1 MKISI
6 ITPVFNSAGTVEGTI
21 KSVLS
26 QTYSNTECVI
36 IDGGSKD
43 GSLEII
49 EKYKDKISKIVS
61 EKDNGLYDAMNKG
74 VKLASGDIIGI
85 LNSDDVYY
93 DNQVLETVAKEMQK
107 SNADVCWGDLLYT
120 KKDDLNKMTRV
131 WKSSEYRRGLFKKGW
146 HPPHPTFFVRRSVYE
161 KYGAFRA
168 DLKLAADYELML
180 RFLEKEKVSSIYIPK
195 ILVKMREGGQ
205 SNWKNIFKIIKGN
218 WESYRSWQLNGLKV
232 SPFIFILKPLRKLK
246 QLF

>member
-1 MKISI
+1 M
-6 ITPVFNSAGTVEGTI
+6 
-21 KSVLS
+21 
-26 QTYSNTECVI
+26 
-36 IDGGSKD
+36 
-43 GSLEII
+43 
-49 EKYKDKISKIVS
+49 
-61 EKDNGLYDAMNKG
+61 
-74 VKLASGDIIGI
+74 
-85 LNSDDVYY
+85 
-93 DNQVLETVAKEMQK
+93 
-107 SNADVCWGDLLYT
+107 
-120 KKDDLNKMTRV
+120 
-131 WKSSEYRRGLFKKGW
+131 
-146 HPPHPTFFVRRSVYE
+146 RRSVYE